1 MQHRARFLTAMA
13 AMLAL
18 AACARRPIQ
27 DGQQIGPLIQIR
39 DFTTSCFLLEYES
52 DRFAMF
58 DTCRQASGRPI
69 YRWLDQLGATT
80 DDVRH
85 VFLTHGHAEQVG
97 GIQNVGRARVYA
109 TETERRLVREQGGGV
124 DRTVADG
131 TEVTLGR
138 TTVRAHR
145 VPGHTRGSVVY
156 EVDGVL
162 VMGDTVVV
170 LRDGSLV
177 PHEDRDTEDSDQNR
191 RSLQD
196 LARRFREADVE
207 LDWIAPSRS
216 GPVQGRTSLL
226 ALE

>member
-1 MQHRARFLTAMA
+1 MA
-13 AMLAL
+13 ATLAL

-39 DFTTSCFLLEYES
+39 DLTTSCFLLEYES
-52 DRFAMF
+52 DRYALF

-97 GIQNVGRARVYA
+97 GIQNVGKARVYA
-109 TETERRLVREQGGGV
+109 ARAERGLVRDQDGEV
-124 DRTVADG
+124 NRTVADG

-138 TTVRAHR
+138 TTIRAYR
-145 VPGHTRGSVVY
+145 APGHTRGSMVY

-162 VMGDTVVV
+162 VMGDTVVA
-170 LRDGSLV
+170 LRDGSLEL
-177 PHEDRDTEDSDQNR
+177 HEDRETEDPEQNH

-196 LARRFREADVE
+196 LARRFREANVE
-207 LDWIAPSRS
+207 VDWIAPSRS
-216 GPVQGRTSLL
+216 GPVQGRAPLL
-226 ALE
+226 TLE